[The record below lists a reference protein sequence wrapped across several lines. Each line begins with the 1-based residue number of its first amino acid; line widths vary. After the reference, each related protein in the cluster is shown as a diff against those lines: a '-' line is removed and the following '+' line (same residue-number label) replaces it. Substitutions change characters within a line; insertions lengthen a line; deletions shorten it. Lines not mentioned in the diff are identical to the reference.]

1 MRFVSALF
9 LLISILLYRY
19 YNRSYYFTNNNMS
32 KESSSPIIVIGGG
45 LAGLCATIEAGTLD
59 PSVKV
64 ILVDKEANIG

>member
-19 YNRSYYFTNNNMS
+19 YNHSYFTNNNMS

-45 LAGLCATIEAGTLD
+45 LAGLCATIEAATLD
-59 PSVKV
+59 PSVKI
-64 ILVDKEANIG
+64 ILVDKEGNIG